1 MDAGFSKDLKTDIN
15 IFKELKK
22 DVQIIKGKYV
32 KNEWTNKE
40 WHQTKENIRKKNRI
54 EILELKGTI
63 TKLKIHRMSSRATW
77 HGRGRKPWT
86 WRSTNSNFPTQRTE
100 EKRRKKVKTPQRSVG

>member
-32 KNEWTNKE
+32 KNE
-40 WHQTKENIRKKNRI
+40 
-54 EILELKGTI
+54 
-63 TKLKIHRMSSRATW
+63 
-77 HGRGRKPWT
+77 
-86 WRSTNSNFPTQRTE
+86 
-100 EKRRKKVKTPQRSVG
+100 